1 MCKLLIK
8 NTISSC
14 QQFLKT
20 LRGLMFLKQGVTGV
34 WEILYCYQC
43 VILNVY
49 CDLSHYL
56 LPPGWC
62 IDTNQCM
69 VTEAIA
75 FVCKV
80 ILFHFLKRR
89 YIWKITASNHY
100 LIYFLQYCWYLFVA
114 VVFFYLAGVQGIFPF
129 LALRVALNFINRK
142 TLFQISSV
150 IFRNSNIITNKKPM
164 RQVEPSSDLSFHGWY
179 ILPL

>member
-1 MCKLLIK
+1 MLLVSEKSFIA
-8 NTISSC
+8 IS
-14 QQFLKT
+14 
-20 LRGLMFLKQGVTGV
+20 V
-34 WEILYCYQC
+34 WSWMYT
-43 VILNVY
+43 VIFHIV
-49 CDLSHYL
+49 YL

-114 VVFFYLAGVQGIFPF
+114 VVFFYLPGVQGIFPF